1 MLLVDLCELDT
12 CREDDEVTIVV
23 LVLSSSRG
31 VDAKLGFKWLNPND
45 CRSSL
50 RLLVITG
57 TGEGV
62 DGGDGVGDEVGDR
75 SQPDVMHSLLGLSSF
90 SVV

>member
-12 CREDDEVTIVV
+12 CLEDDEVTIVV
-23 LVLSSSRG
+23 LVLISSRG

-45 CRSSL
+45 SL
-50 RLLVITG
+50 RLLVVTG

-62 DGGDGVGDEVGDR
+62 DGGDGVGDELGER
-75 SQPDVMHSLLGLSSF
+75 SQLDVIHSLLGLSSF

>member
-31 VDAKLGFKWLNPND
+31 VDAKLGFKSPNPND
-45 CRSSL
+45 SL
-50 RLLVITG
+50 RLLVVTG

-62 DGGDGVGDEVGDR
+62 DGGDGVGDEVGER
-75 SQPDVMHSLLGLSSF
+75 SQLDVMHSLLGLSSF